1 MNGKRS
7 SVHLRTL
14 SRLGVDLEKDVQNL
28 EIPSVIK
35 GEDEETQDVTGLSG
49 RLRLQRAPTTTISG
63 FAPAN
68 WMDKQR
74 QYLQAYEYLCHIG
87 EAKEWI
93 EGCLGCSIAP
103 IVDLEEELRNGVV
116 LARLA
121 KMFMPELVPR
131 IFEAPKLQFRHSDNI
146 NRFFKFVDR
155 VQVPDVSRFAPQ
167 ERKISNSTELSLRI
181 DGFVREEEYTKG
193 HI

>member
-14 SRLGVDLEKDVQNL
+14 SKLGINLEKDVEVL
-28 EIPSVIK
+28 EIPNAIT
-35 GEDEETQDVTGLSG
+35 GETDAQDVAGLSG
-49 RLRLQRAPTTTISG
+49 RLRLQKHGSTSQNAVVSR
-63 FAPAN
+63 N

-93 EGCLGCSIAP
+93 EGCIGHSIAP
-103 IVDLEEELRNGVV
+103 IVALEEQLRNGVI
-116 LARLA
+116 LAQLA
-121 KMFMPELVPR
+121 KSFMPHLVPR

-146 NRFFKFVDR
+146 NRFFKFVDK
-155 VQVPDVSRFAPQ
+155 VALPEVMSP
-167 ERKISNSTELSLRI
+167 SLI
-181 DGFVREEEYTKG
+181 T
-193 HI
+193 HLH